1 MQLDFGAVKAIYRT
15 ELRMMLRDRRTIIL
29 SIVLP
34 ILIMPVMMF
43 FSHKQQAM
51 RQHKLQA
58 SEFRVA
64 VAGNEPD
71 AARAWL
77 ERALTERAAP
87 TERAAGTKNE
97 PPARFRV
104 VTVKDED
111 KAIENGETD
120 VLVAIAA
127 PPAPKDAGAKDAGAK
142 DAEAKA
148 GSDDEARPDPEAPVP
163 GAPALEVRFRADKDT
178 STAARERLLALFRTL
193 RASTRDTL
201 LQTSGVGVKAAD
213 VGRVEESNVAKA
225 GQVAGSTMGRML
237 TMLLMFFMMSGG
249 AVVATDT
256 LAGEKERGTLETLLT
271 TAASRAEIITA
282 KQLLVLSVALVITL
296 IQVLNFAI
304 YAGLKVIPVAPGFA
318 ASVTPVTVVLVLLLF
333 LPVAALVSGALLYMS
348 ARAKSHKEAQL
359 YFFPLMLCGV
369 VPALAPF
376 LPGISLRS
384 AIAVVP
390 IANVAVAV
398 KEILTGTIDLPM
410 ILVAFAVTTAAAVGT
425 AIASTKSLSAER
437 LITANDRDEADALG
451 GPPLFARHVLTWFA
465 VLWAVL
471 FASSAWTEGKLGI
484 RGQILLNLGVLF
496 LGASILML
504 RRYRL
509 PLRETLSLRAPHPLA
524 WLATLI
530 GAPAGLVAAVGLV
543 QLVSVF
549 LPVPPEMVK
558 AFSKEL
564 MPPDMSFAE
573 LILFVAVLPGVIEEI
588 TFRGVLLS
596 GLTRR
601 LSPVPRALAVGLIFG
616 LFHVALFRI
625 APTAVLGVMLA
636 TVVLLTGSIF
646 PAMLWHALN
655 NGLALASGR
664 YGYDLEQFG
673 AARYVIATVVL
684 ALAFGILWRFRRR
697 TG

>member
-43 FSHKQQAM
+43 FSHKQQAL
-51 RQHKLQA
+51 RQQKLEA
-58 SEFRVA
+58 AEFRVA
-64 VAGNEPD
+64 VAGPD
-71 AARAWL
+71 KDVARAWL
-77 ERALTERAAP
+77 DRALAERAAP
-87 TERAAGTKNE
+87 GERSLERSVATKGE
-97 PPARFRV
+97 PAARFRV

-111 KAIENGETD
+111 TAIENGEAD
-120 VLVAIAA
+120 VLVAVAA
-127 PPAPKDAGAKDAGAK
+127 PPASTVAAPKPD
-142 DAEAKA
+142 
-148 GSDDEARPDPEAPVP
+148 SDEDGRPDPEMTVA
-163 GAPALEVRFRADKDT
+163 GAPALEIRFRGDKDT
-178 STAARERLLALFRTL
+178 STTARERLLTLFREL
-193 RASTRDTL
+193 RAAARDDL
-201 LQTSGVGVKAAD
+201 LSTSGLGVKAAD

-271 TAASRAEIITA
+271 TAAGRAEIIAA

-304 YAGLKVIPVAPGFA
+304 YAGLKIIPMAPGFA
-318 ASVTPVTVVLVLLLF
+318 ASVTPVTVALVLLLF
-333 LPVAALVSGALLYMS
+333 LPVAALVSGALLFMS
-348 ARAKSHKEAQL
+348 ARAKSHKEAQF

-376 LPGISLRS
+376 LPGIALRS
-384 AIAVVP
+384 AIVLLP

-410 ILVAFAVTTAAAVGT
+410 ILVAFAITTAAAVGT
-425 AIASTKSLSAER
+425 AIASTRSLSAER
-437 LITANDRDEADALG
+437 LVTANDRDEADALG

-471 FASSAWTEGKLGI
+471 FASSAWTEGKLGV

-496 LGASILML
+496 LGASLLML

-509 PLRETLSLRAPHPLA
+509 PLSETLSLRAPHPLA

-543 QLVSVF
+543 QLVSLA
-549 LPVPPEMVK
+549 LPVPPEVVK
-558 AFSKEL
+558 AFGKEL
-564 MPPDMSFAE
+564 MPPGMSFAE
-573 LILFVAVLPGVIEEI
+573 LVLFVAVLPGIIEEI
-588 TFRGVLLS
+588 TFRGLLLS

-601 LSPVPRALAVGLIFG
+601 LRPVPRALAVGLIFG

-636 TVVLLTGSIF
+636 GVVILSGSIF
-646 PAMLWHALN
+646 PAMLWHALD
-655 NGLALASGR
+655 NGLALASGK

-673 AARYVIATVVL
+673 AARYVAATVVL
-684 ALAFGILWRFRRR
+684 ALAFAILWRFRRR
-697 TG
+697 DG